1 MTATTIPPPARLEP
15 LLLALLALLSAFT
28 PLSIDM
34 YLPALPVIAAD
45 LRGTAGDIQLTLSAF
60 LIAFGFGQIFYGPA
74 GDRFGRRP
82 VILTGLAAYILASV
96 GCAFA
101 AEAGQL
107 VLLRLLQGLAAC
119 GGVVLAR
126 TMVRDLAEKDQAAR
140 AMSLMHAC
148 SSIAPM
154 LAPLIGGQVL
164 WFFGW
169 RAIFWVLAG
178 IGVVAWTATWRRL
191 PETLRPEY
199 RQPLHLGSVLKRYG
213 ELVRHRA
220 FMGYALT
227 GAFQF
232 GALFSFLSG
241 SPFVFIERYGIEPR
255 AYGLIFGAQVMFLTL
270 GSLTNAR
277 FVPRVGAQRMLRAV
291 VIVPAIVGPTV
302 LVMGLVEART
312 GAIGLWPFLP
322 LFVLQI
328 ASNSFVGANAMA
340 MALQRYPHMAGTA
353 SSLMG
358 VDAVRDWRP
367 VRRDRR
373 PGLRRHHR
381 ADDCCDGRG
390 GPALLPQQS
399 PDRRPSALASG
410 QRGCAGAGFL
420 EAHRVA
426 EPDRDGTQGESAEDQ
441 ERRRIAHALARSS
454 RRSRG

>member
-1 MTATTIPPPARLEP
+1 MPAIATRPTLKP
-15 LLLALLALLSAFT
+15 LLLVLLALLSAFT

-34 YLPALPVIAAD
+34 YLPALPVIATD
-45 LRGTAGDIQLTLSAF
+45 LRGSAGDIQLTLSAF

-82 VILTGLAAYILASV
+82 VILTGLAAYIVASI

-101 AEAGQL
+101 AEAGHL

-178 IGVVAWTATWRRL
+178 IGVLAWTATWFRL

-220 FMGYALT
+220 FMGHALT

-241 SPFVFIERYGIEPR
+241 SPFVFIERYGVEPR
-255 AYGLIFGAQVMFLTL
+255 AFGLIFGAQVMFLTA
-270 GSLTNAR
+270 GSLANAR
-277 FVPRVGAQRMLRAV
+277 FVPRMGADRMLRAA

-328 ASNSFVGANAMA
+328 ASNSFIGANAIA

-358 VDAVRDWRP
+358 VMQFGIGALFGALV
-367 VRRDRR
+367 
-373 PGLRRHHR
+373 GQ
-381 ADDCCDGRG
+381 AFDGTIVPMTAAMG
-390 GPALLPQQS
+390 V
-399 PDRRPSALASG
+399 
-410 QRGCAGAGFL
+410 AGALCFL
-420 EAHRVA
+420 SNRLVV
-426 EPDRDGTQGESAEDQ
+426 G
-441 ERRRIAHALARSS
+441 RRR
-454 RRSRG
+454 